1 MIKKL
6 QHQFILYSTLAIIIL
21 MVLLLIPVNL
31 FNYLNRSS
39 DIHDELQYIADN
51 GGELPSITLNE
62 YKDYLKKNDPDYHDY
77 DASRDVSSESGTVSG
92 SSSSTS
98 GETGITIN
106 INSKK

>member
-39 DIHDELQYIADN
+39 DIHDELQYIAR
-51 GGELPSITLNE
+51 S
-62 YKDYLKKNDPDYHDY
+62 
-77 DASRDVSSESGTVSG
+77 VS
-92 SSSSTS
+92 
-98 GETGITIN
+98 
-106 INSKK
+106 